1 MTKKIN
7 NNNEYKYKNKNNKN
21 KNDNDNNN
29 NNNNNNDNYN
39 NNNQEIRSNFFF
51 MINTYL
57 RTLEAISRAC
67 SGYPKGGSVL
77 EVLS

>member
-1 MTKKIN
+1 MP
-7 NNNEYKYKNKNNKN
+7 YKPRRHLQSGAKGLLDEPQTRLKFG
-21 KNDNDNNN
+21 D
-29 NNNNNNDNYN
+29 
-39 NNNQEIRSNFFF
+39 QEIRSNFFF

-67 SGYPKGGSVL
+67 SGYTKGGSVL